1 MPRID
6 AASAGG
12 RNALAFLD
20 AIAVSEHTALGLSN
34 SDDGYNVIVGGT
46 PQRPTLFTS
55 YQDHPRVL
63 VTIKDKNGNPKIQ
76 PNGQPLKSTA
86 AGRYQ
91 LLARY
96 YDAYRPLL
104 GLRDFSPKSQDLIAL
119 RQIAEQGA
127 TSDIA
132 AGRIASAFAKCR
144 SIWASLPGAGY
155 GQHENTLEMLLAAY
169 GRAGGVIAS

>member
-6 AASAGG
+6 AATAGG
-12 RNALAFLD
+12 RNVLAFLD
-20 AIAVSEHTALGLSN
+20 TLAISEHTAIGLAN

-55 YQDHPRVL
+55 YQDHPRIL
-63 VTIKDKNGNPKIQ
+63 VTIRDKTGAPRIINGK
-76 PNGQPLKSTA
+76 PLQSTA

-104 GLRDFSPKSQDLIAL
+104 GLRDFSPRSQDLIAL
-119 RQIAEQGA
+119 RQIKEQGA
-127 TSDIA
+127 MPDIT
-132 AGRIASAFAKCR
+132 AGRIASAFIKCR
-144 SIWASLPGAGY
+144 NIWASLPGASY
-155 GQHENTLEMLLAAY
+155 GQHENTLDMLLTAY
-169 GRAGGVIAS
+169 VRVGGVITS